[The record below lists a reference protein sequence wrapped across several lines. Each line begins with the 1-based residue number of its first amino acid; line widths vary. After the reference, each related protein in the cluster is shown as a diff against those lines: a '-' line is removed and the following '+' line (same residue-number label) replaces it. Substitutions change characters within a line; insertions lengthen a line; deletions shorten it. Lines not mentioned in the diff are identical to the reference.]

1 MDKINGRKIWYAMD
15 NKFNA
20 QMQGK
25 FGPPIMDHKNVVP
38 RNKSLVVTMTI
49 SYSKIIVNAI
59 TQETSL
65 SCTKLAS
72 IWTDFEHFLQ
82 IVSTLT
88 K

>member
-1 MDKINGRKIWYAMD
+1 MLSLGI
-15 NKFNA
+15 
-20 QMQGK
+20 
-25 FGPPIMDHKNVVP
+25 
-38 RNKSLVVTMTI
+38 NKSLVVTMTI